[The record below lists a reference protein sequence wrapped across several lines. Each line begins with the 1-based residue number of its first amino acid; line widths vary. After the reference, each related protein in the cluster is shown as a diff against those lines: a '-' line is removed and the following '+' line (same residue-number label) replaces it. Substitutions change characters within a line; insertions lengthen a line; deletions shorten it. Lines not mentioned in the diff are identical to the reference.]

1 MGEVCRGNMALGISR
16 SEQDNGSLEKR
27 TLEWLWRAIMCP
39 ESNVPEGAQVTKSVD
54 RVTYLCR

>member
-1 MGEVCRGNMALGISR
+1 MALGISR